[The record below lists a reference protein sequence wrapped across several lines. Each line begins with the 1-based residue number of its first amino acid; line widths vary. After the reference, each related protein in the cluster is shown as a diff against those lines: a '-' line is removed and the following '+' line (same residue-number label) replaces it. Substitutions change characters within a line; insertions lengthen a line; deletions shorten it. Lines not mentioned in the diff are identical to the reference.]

1 MGYLPF
7 FNILQQPL
15 KKTGVR
21 SHPLRFQRI
30 IEEKL
35 KVTELPNT
43 GACS

>member
-7 FNILQQPL
+7 FNILQPL

-30 IEEKL
+30 IEE
-35 KVTELPNT
+35 VTELPNT

>member
-7 FNILQQPL
+7 FNTLQPL